1 MEQNNYPQTDN
12 HTQDPSI
19 STMLAPSALPYQL
32 PEFAAFKTELYLPA
46 FREAMRRHQEEIQVI
61 TQQPTPTW
69 ENTVEAME
77 AAGKELERVAAVFF
91 NLQGTDSSPELEAIA
106 EEIVPELSA
115 HDDAI
120 YQNQELFERIQ
131 AVDVPEDEE
140 SQRLHKHLVRAFS
153 RRGAALNE
161 QGRKELSQINQKLS
175 SLSET
180 FGRNLLADTKQLAV
194 HFDDPEEL
202 AGLGESGI
210 QAAQAAAKDR
220 DLDGYVLP
228 IELPSVQSAQA
239 SLEHAASRRRL
250 YEQAGR
256 RGVNT
261 NAEVLIDMV
270 RLRARRAELL
280 GYQHH
285 ADYVIEQETA
295 PDATAVRRLLEDLAP
310 AAAANATAE
319 YKLAAEA
326 AAIAAKGNADQD
338 SDVEAADWPYW
349 EEQVRRRDF
358 DLDSAKL
365 ASYFPLDQVLRD
377 GVFYAAKRLYGIE
390 VVARDDLQGYAEGV
404 QVWEVKDEDGSGIGL
419 LLTDYFARPS
429 KRGGA
434 WMSSFVDQSELLG
447 TKPVVI
453 NVMGINRPAD
463 GSQPL
468 LSLDQ
473 VTTIFHEF
481 GHGLHGLLS
490 KVRYPS
496 FSGTSVPRDYVE
508 FPSQINENWAF
519 EPSIV
524 RNYARHVDTGEVI
537 PTELLEAIER
547 SRTFGQGFATSE
559 YLGAAIIDLAWH
571 MLSSDEA
578 QKISADAD
586 SIAEFEARALA
597 NYGLDVA
604 HLAPRYRS
612 TYFNHIFAGGYSAG
626 YYSYLWAEVL
636 DADGFEWFKEVGA
649 TGEAPA
655 EKDMRAAGQKFRD
668 LVLSRGAA
676 SDYTEAFKT
685 LRGRDK
691 DVNALLLRRGLG
703 GTAV

>member
-1 MEQNNYPQTDN
+1 MEQNNYPHTDQKN
-12 HTQDPSI
+12 TQEASI
-19 STMLAPSALPYQL
+19 EAMLAPSALPYQL
-32 PEFAAFKTELYLPA
+32 PDFAAFKTELFLPA
-46 FREAMRRHQEEIQVI
+46 FREAMRRHDQEIHAI
-61 TQQPTPTW
+61 TQEAQPTW

-77 AAGKELERVAAVFF
+77 EAGQELNRVAAVFF
-91 NLQGTDSSPELEAIA
+91 NLQGTDSSPELDAIA

-120 YQNQELFERIQ
+120 YQNQDLFERIQ
-131 AVDVPEDEE
+131 AVEVPEDEE
-140 SQRLHKHLVRAFS
+140 SQRLHEHLLRAFR
-153 RRGAALNE
+153 RRGAALNA
-161 QGRKELSQINQKLS
+161 QGRAELSSINQQLS

-180 FGRNLLADTKQLAV
+180 FGRNLLADTKELAV
-194 HFDDPEEL
+194 RFDDPEEL

-210 QAAQAAAKDR
+210 KAAQAAASDR
-220 DLDGYVLP
+220 GVEGYVLP
-228 IELPSVQSAQA
+228 IELPSVQSAQS

-256 RGVNT
+256 RGADSNG
-261 NAEVLIDMV
+261 EVLLNMV
-270 RLRARRAELL
+270 QLRARRAELL
-280 GYQHH
+280 GYAHH
-285 ADYVIEQETA
+285 ADYVIEEETA

-310 AAAANATAE
+310 AAAANAAAE

-326 AAIAAKGNADQD
+326 AGIVDKENE
-338 SDVEAADWPYW
+338 VEAADWPYW
-349 EEQVRRRDF
+349 EEQVRRRDY

-377 GVFYAAKRLYGIE
+377 GVFYAANRLYGIE
-390 VVARDDLQGYAEGV
+390 VIPRDDLKGYADGV

-434 WMSSFVDQSELLG
+434 WMSSFVDQSELLN

-453 NVMGINRPAD
+453 NVMGINRPSD

-473 VTTIFHEF
+473 VTTVFHEF

-537 PTELLEAIER
+537 PDELLDAIER

-578 QKISADAD
+578 QKISADPT

-597 NYGLDVA
+597 NYGLEVE

-649 TGEAPA
+649 TGEAPTK
-655 EKDMRAAGQKFRD
+655 EDMRAAGQKFRD

-676 SDYTEAFKT
+676 SDYTQAFKA

-691 DVNALLLRRGLG
+691 DVNALLVRRGLG